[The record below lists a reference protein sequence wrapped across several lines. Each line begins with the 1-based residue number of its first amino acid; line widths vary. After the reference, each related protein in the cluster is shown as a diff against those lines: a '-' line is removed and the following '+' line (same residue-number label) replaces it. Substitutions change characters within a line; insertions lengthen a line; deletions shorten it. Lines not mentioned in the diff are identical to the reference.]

1 LDSNRQVGIDLHIH
15 SNASDGTLSPSEI
28 LSLAVKYS
36 LGAIAITDHDTVD
49 GAKQALALGIPPT
62 LKFLTG
68 VEVSADPP
76 PGFHCPGS
84 FHILGYGLDLDDPE
98 LNHTLEKLQDA
109 RENRNPRIIQRLN
122 ELGVDISLKEVRVE
136 AGDGQVGRPHIARV
150 MIKRGFA
157 QSIDDAFD
165 RFLGKGK
172 PAYVDKFR
180 LSSAEAISLIR
191 TAGGIPVLAHPFL
204 LETESE
210 QALEGLICVLKEMGL
225 LGLEVHYPSH
235 SPAHVAQYT
244 RLAGRHGLLMTG
256 GTDYHGKIK
265 PTIEIGRGTGDFFVP
280 YALYE
285 ALANS
290 ISSPGSNPGR

>member
-1 LDSNRQVGIDLHIH
+1 VGIDLHIH

-28 LSLAVKYS
+28 ISLAVKYR
-36 LGAIAITDHDTVD
+36 LGAIAITDHDTLA
-49 GAKQALALGIPPT
+49 GAKEALDLGIPPA
-62 LKFLTG
+62 LKFLAG

-76 PGFHCPGS
+76 PNFHCPGS
-84 FHILGYGLDLDDPE
+84 FHILGYGVNLDDPE
-98 LNHTLEKLQDA
+98 LNRTLGQLQDA
-109 RENRNPRIIQRLN
+109 RKNRNPRIVERLN

-136 AGDGQVGRPHIARV
+136 AGGGQVGRPHIARV
-150 MIKRGFA
+150 MIRRGFA

-180 LSSAEAISLIR
+180 LSSAQAIALIR
-191 TAGGIPVLAHPFL
+191 AAGGIPVLAHPFL
-204 LETESE
+204 VETEND
-210 QALEGLICVLKEMGL
+210 QALEDLICVLKKMGL

-235 SPAHVAQYT
+235 SSKHVAHYT
-244 RLAGRHGLLMTG
+244 RLADRHGLLMTG

-265 PTIEIGRGTGDFFVP
+265 PTIEIGRGEGDFFVP

-285 ALANS
+285 ALAERL
-290 ISSPGSNPGR
+290 SSPEFRRGQ